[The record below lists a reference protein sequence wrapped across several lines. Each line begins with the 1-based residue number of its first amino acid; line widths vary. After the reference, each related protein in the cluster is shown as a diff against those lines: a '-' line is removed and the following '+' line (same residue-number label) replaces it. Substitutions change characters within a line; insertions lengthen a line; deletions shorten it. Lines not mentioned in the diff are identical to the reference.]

1 MATLSPI
8 AQIVRSNAQVAEQ
21 LKVKEIRTVL
31 ASIESGK
38 QKVFT
43 KSIEQARLLANAKEW
58 FNSNNSLCKERGIT
72 WKSILSDIFGF
83 TESAIE
89 SKWPNQLLK
98 VGDVTNEQL
107 EEFVKWAQS
116 NDKSLSVKQLY
127 LWLKG
132 ETEETTEGGA
142 EGEEQAPKSQCV
154 CSWTFKLPLVGQG
167 ERNVSVSI
175 DTEGVVKTSNT
186 ADELRLA
193 YEMMGK
199 ALGLA

>member
-8 AQIVRSNAQVAEQ
+8 AQYVRSNAQVAEQ

-43 KSIEQARLLANAKEW
+43 KSIEQARLLANAKGW

-72 WKSILSDIFGF
+72 WKSILSDLFGF
-83 TESAIE
+83 TEASIE

-107 EEFVKWAQS
+107 EEFVKWAQD

-127 LWLKG
+127 LWMKG
-132 ETEETTEGGA
+132 ETEETTEGG
-142 EGEEQAPKSQCV
+142 EGEEQTAKAQCV

-175 DTEGVVKTSNT
+175 DTEGVVKTAST
-186 ADELRLA
+186 EDELRLA